1 MYQPLIRLHKSFPA
15 VVTVCL
21 LSLPLLQAGCE
32 GDVDAAD
39 KQVRQ
44 QLSEGAQK
52 TDAAVTSAPT
62 VPAAYKQAAGV
73 TKASPAVRV
82 EALLRLAEAER
93 DRALALMSEADQL
106 DTDFYRLVGA
116 VNRQT
121 GRVKSNNTLIAG
133 LTQLNPT
140 QAQQAIQQQQSAAQ
154 GNEKPVWIEHE
165 TGPISAGKAL
175 EQQAGQLQEQIGQL
189 EKQSKD
195 LATQRAKMVADAEQL
210 ERQSNEAQGQQ

>member
-1 MYQPLIRLHKSFPA
+1 MFRTPRRRGAKIVLTSAAETGTIIGPGGLCVNRTAPPGPPQERPLMYQPLIRLHKSFPA

-140 QAQQAIQQQQSAAQ
+140 QAQQAIQ
-154 GNEKPVWIEHE
+154 
-165 TGPISAGKAL
+165 
-175 EQQAGQLQEQIGQL
+175 
-189 EKQSKD
+189 
-195 LATQRAKMVADAEQL
+195 
-210 ERQSNEAQGQQ
+210 

>member
-82 EALLRLAEAER
+82 EALLR
-93 DRALALMSEADQL
+93 
-106 DTDFYRLVGA
+106 VGGGGGGPAPAA
-116 VNRQT
+116 VVPGGPPFTPLFPAPR
-121 GRVKSNNTLIAG
+121 GPPS
-133 LTQLNPT
+133 PT
-140 QAQQAIQQQQSAAQ
+140 R
-154 GNEKPVWIEHE
+154 G
-165 TGPISAGKAL
+165 G
-175 EQQAGQLQEQIGQL
+175 
-189 EKQSKD
+189 
-195 LATQRAKMVADAEQL
+195 ATKKTPR
-210 ERQSNEAQGQQ
+210 